1 MADDKL
7 VFPIGF
13 DTQSGKDDAKR
24 DTREVLEELQKLVD
38 KHPLKVKMEISKEDR
53 SSMRD
58 FADILRKMSENAKK
72 GAKDI
77 SSFKAKMAE
86 LNKQWDKLTASQRAG
101 AEGNALRQQYRDLAR
116 EAGGYTSTL
125 QASVKAEDKSNQA
138 LEKKRQKLIAANA
151 EYQKQDGYVKRLITR
166 LGLYT
171 AISAGVRFAKKIRET
186 TAEFELQR
194 VSLGALIQDTAKAE
208 QLFTKIKEAAI
219 KSPFEIKDLV
229 SYTKQLAAYKIE
241 ANELFDT
248 MMRLSD
254 ISAGLG
260 ADMSRIVLAYGQ
272 IKGAGVLKGTE
283 LRQITELGIPMVD
296 LLAKK
301 LNALRG
307 ELVTTGDVFSMISDK
322 AISFDIVKQIFD
334 DMTNAG
340 GMFYKMQEKQA
351 ETLAGRWSNLKD
363 SISIMYDEMGNT
375 AYVNQAMQVLI
386 EAIKSLT
393 THWDFMSSVVGTS
406 VTALAL
412 YQLSEKRLI
421 PFFNAHSV
429 AIMQKIKAEKAAEAQ
444 SIKALSV
451 GRQLT
456 AQEQRRL
463 ALTKQLRA
471 ADYLNYI
478 QQKNMNTIQLV
489 KYAIRNRNN
498 KQIMLAVRNTKML
511 TAEQLKNIKSMNAWN
526 SFTTRLTLNMRS
538 LGASIKAFG
547 SAVVSYLPLAALTA
561 VISLIDNFIITSKEE
576 KKAIEELNKSTRERA
591 LELDKI
597 EIAYRDVQKAAQGAN
612 REDTA
617 FAKQTYGSK
626 IEQLQKIAKLLEQ
639 YNLGNTIDF
648 SVVNAGNIDS
658 IFDAWV
664 EKMREANELSKT
676 FGVRLAKVVNAFQGT
691 IMGWSIFGENL
702 GEDMQD
708 LSESWADM
716 VTNPKFAS
724 ELDRMRTY
732 VDEMAV
738 VNQDFYRTLSDA
750 VGADA
755 KIALSQKRRN
765 ESDYEYYMRVIDAY
779 NKIRITAMG
788 AGDAATA
795 LTQVLGG
802 TFRSFEG
809 IDTKEFESDVNEVMH
824 EFNKVYDTIKDKD
837 PLTIRMALDEQF
849 ALNHWN
855 DVQKEI
861 VIKELNKERLKL
873 NLELIPTV
881 SSVAPG
887 NVRTG
892 IQSILQTEFKGLF
905 APDELEAIVD
915 PKSAISAVEDK
926 MKNAIDKIQL
936 YDKAAIDGLSNTNK
950 GAIEEIGRLQAEI
963 NAELEKDAK
972 DRDDTLIKTNRTQI
986 AAIAEQNDAYLEQ
999 IQEKKDLAQAEY
1011 ELAKAAKDRLIT
1023 EGLSGV
1029 AEDVKREFPQLLVNE
1044 LSDIKD
1050 EGTKK
1055 FLISS
1060 KDLVD
1065 IKDIGDLY
1073 DIWAKNTK
1081 AVTEEKQKLNKVGMS
1096 QETLA
1101 EEAVR
1106 LADEISS
1113 KTSELAD
1120 IEEQITSLGYDELQN
1135 RYEQLRVQLASETN
1149 AKKRKKIEK
1158 EIDEVL
1164 ENESYSEGAKL
1175 ALTRSILL
1183 MELQRK
1189 SAAIEANKETMD
1201 FIDSLPNL
1209 ENFWKQLG
1217 ERWNFNINQDPKG
1230 GSREDPWIILMKNR
1244 MSYMQDFQ
1252 KGVENLSQYMKAEN
1266 ALQQEQLVMLTRG
1279 LSLGI
1284 DAKQLKGSREELVKW
1299 FDDAIKAVKGKI
1311 AKLGGKTWSGLGVE
1325 AILSKDT
1332 KSRMI
1337 KQYQQLLQELFNQQT
1352 DFQTKK
1358 IQEDM
1363 ERTIKDLSEKISRSR
1378 AAQDFFN
1385 NILGLTGNRD
1395 LSANLTMSVYGDLGN
1410 GLADKVKEQLNEA
1423 FRDFDVSA
1431 LQKAITN
1438 ATDEASRT
1446 VAEADLSKVTAAG
1459 GISGLVNNKDYVT
1472 LLRMTKYLP
1481 KEMQSTASAL
1491 VKNLISDNEK
1501 VMESYAKLLMK
1512 FTDTAQQRLI
1522 IEQQTSE
1529 QIKKLNEGEAIAL
1542 ANAASEAEKEMIKAR
1557 TSAARQALLGER
1569 DLSIFKLSDDY
1580 IRYFSAINTMS
1591 SKTAATVRNELRNAM
1606 FKAFQDGSISADELK
1621 KELRAIDQQFNKLKE
1636 SSSLFSAY
1644 LKGGIE
1650 ERRNKIREYAD
1661 EIGGIGAK
1669 MQKMGGLS
1677 ELSKGDKNY
1686 IDKFLKIF
1694 GKKGSKT
1701 FSEAFNNA
1709 GKNVKKMGKDLSDMS
1724 DNLSGTSAEAEKN
1737 FTEIDN
1743 IVKNVK
1749 NGIQG
1754 VSQVIEQIDDL
1765 LGGDTGISKGWA
1777 YVSDFG
1783 KFAFDGWEKFKSGD
1797 FLGAALDSISAV
1809 LSIFQNIQANKIE
1822 RLNNEIKEQTRLIE
1836 DLSYA
1841 YGRLEAA
1848 QESALGSGYIQ
1859 NYQQRMQNLLAE
1871 QQAYL
1876 KQAEL
1881 ERGKGKKSDSDKVR
1895 EYEQQARDAAD
1906 KITDMMSE
1914 LQDYLAGTDITSA
1927 ARDFASAWI
1936 DAYKEFGST
1945 TDAINEK
1952 FADMIQNM
1960 IVEGIGAELVRN
1972 ILQPIYDSIGEAAK
1986 DGFIDAKEIADIANS
2001 VPGATQEIN
2010 NAMTILMESLKNAGY
2025 DIRQQTTGLTGIS
2038 KDIATAS
2045 EESIL
2050 GLAAGINTQNF
2061 YISQIHA
2068 NVAAILAKMG
2078 GTPSASGG
2086 VDVKALVEI
2095 QNQHLAYLPVIAQH
2109 TADILVRCE
2118 RAATA
2123 CESMSRNIGR
2133 VIVPKGSQSSHQVS
2147 VTLN

>member
-24 DTREVLEELQKLVD
+24 DTKEVLEELQKLVD

-171 AISAGVRFAKKIRET
+171 AIFAGVRFAKKIRET

-194 VSLGALIQDTAKAE
+194 VSLGALIQDTEKAE
-208 QLFTKIKEAAI
+208 QLFSQIKAAAV

-241 ANELFDT
+241 AKDLFDT

-296 LLAKK
+296 LLAQK
-301 LNALRG
+301 LTDLRG
-307 ELVTTGDVFSMISDK
+307 ELVTTGDVFKLISEK
-322 AISFDIVKQIFD
+322 AISFTTVKEIFD

-340 GMFYKMQEKQA
+340 GMFYKMQEKQS

-363 SISIMYDEMGNT
+363 SISIAYDEMGNT
-375 AYVNQAMQVLI
+375 KLASGAMNVIIAILKGMADHWKVVYDLVAGVSGALIAYVAAAKAAAVATTAMTVAQARENALLKSNAVWFPKIVAGLMSETRARAVSIAMSKRLVQARIAEATATGLVSRALAKLRVALLSNPYGIAIAAIVGLSAAIFNFAKHAKTAKERAEELNESVAQLQNKQDSVGVLI
-386 EAIKSLT
+386 KRYEELSQKVERTAAEQKELNKVTKQLADTYPGAINQVKEYGKELGLSAEKAKALYEAEQQIMKGRLEKQLEKDEKKLKKLQTQYNSYVDQLISGETTISDEFGNEYIVPLSESEVSRIKKNMDNLEGAIKSLSGAIHNARVALGLET
-393 THWDFMSSVVGTS
+393 DEVEDTLTKSFNSIQTKLASFMVDVRDSSGEKVRLFQDDEITAMSSQADAIAKAVDIYKERDEKIKTLTASLKNLSPEERKETEASIATS
-406 VTALAL
+406 QAYKDAAYAVLEYFNALDKLEEKDEGA
-412 YQLSEKRLI
+412 SKRLQ
-421 PFFNAHSV
+421 
-429 AIMQKIKAEKAAEAQ
+429 M
-444 SIKALSV
+444 L
-451 GRQLT
+451 
-456 AQEQRRL
+456 QEE
-463 ALTKQLRA
+463 
-471 ADYLNYI
+471 
-478 QQKNMNTIQLV
+478 V
-489 KYAIRNRNN
+489 
-498 KQIMLAVRNTKML
+498 
-511 TAEQLKNIKSMNAWN
+511 
-526 SFTTRLTLNMRS
+526 
-538 LGASIKAFG
+538 
-547 SAVVSYLPLAALTA
+547 
-561 VISLIDNFIITSKEE
+561 
-576 KKAIEELNKSTRERA
+576 
-591 LELDKI
+591 
-597 EIAYRDVQKAAQGAN
+597 
-612 REDTA
+612 
-617 FAKQTYGSK
+617 
-626 IEQLQKIAKLLEQ
+626 KLLEQ
-639 YNLGNTIDF
+639 VYTKFKEYQRYMSSNKAIEKTKQYFGNTISSLRF
-648 SVVNAGNIDS
+648 GPA
-658 IFDAWV
+658 FD
-664 EKMREANELSKT
+664 SKT
-676 FGVRLAKVVNAFQGT
+676 MVEFLRKYQSAMKSLPKSDKAVLEVGFKADNISWEEFK
-691 IMGWSIFGENL
+691 EN
-702 GEDMQD
+702 
-708 LSESWADM
+708 
-716 VTNPKFAS
+716 
-724 ELDRMRTY
+724 
-732 VDEMAV
+732 
-738 VNQDFYRTLSDA
+738 
-750 VGADA
+750 
-755 KIALSQKRRN
+755 
-765 ESDYEYYMRVIDAY
+765 
-779 NKIRITAMG
+779 IRSNIE
-788 AGDAATA
+788 
-795 LTQVLGG
+795 
-802 TFRSFEG
+802 RIS
-809 IDTKEFESDVNEVMH
+809 
-824 EFNKVYDTIKDKD
+824 
-837 PLTIRMALDEQF
+837 
-849 ALNHWN
+849 
-855 DVQKEI
+855 KEI
-861 VIKELNKERLKL
+861 
-873 NLELIPTV
+873 
-881 SSVAPG
+881 
-887 NVRTG
+887 
-892 IQSILQTEFKGLF
+892 
-905 APDELEAIVD
+905 
-915 PKSAISAVEDK
+915 
-926 MKNAIDKIQL
+926 
-936 YDKAAIDGLSNTNK
+936 
-950 GAIEEIGRLQAEI
+950 
-963 NAELEKDAK
+963 
-972 DRDDTLIKTNRTQI
+972 
-986 AAIAEQNDAYLEQ
+986 
-999 IQEKKDLAQAEY
+999 
-1011 ELAKAAKDRLIT
+1011 
-1023 EGLSGV
+1023 
-1029 AEDVKREFPQLLVNE
+1029 
-1044 LSDIKD
+1044 
-1050 EGTKK
+1050 
-1055 FLISS
+1055 
-1060 KDLVD
+1060 
-1065 IKDIGDLY
+1065 
-1073 DIWAKNTK
+1073 
-1081 AVTEEKQKLNKVGMS
+1081 S
-1096 QETLA
+1096 Q
-1101 EEAVR
+1101 
-1106 LADEISS
+1106 
-1113 KTSELAD
+1113 
-1120 IEEQITSLGYDELQN
+1120 
-1135 RYEQLRVQLASETN
+1135 
-1149 AKKRKKIEK
+1149 
-1158 EIDEVL
+1158 
-1164 ENESYSEGAKL
+1164 
-1175 ALTRSILL
+1175 
-1183 MELQRK
+1183 
-1189 SAAIEANKETMD
+1189 
-1201 FIDSLPNL
+1201 
-1209 ENFWKQLG
+1209 
-1217 ERWNFNINQDPKG
+1217 
-1230 GSREDPWIILMKNR
+1230 
-1244 MSYMQDFQ
+1244 
-1252 KGVENLSQYMKAEN
+1252 
-1266 ALQQEQLVMLTRG
+1266 
-1279 LSLGI
+1279 
-1284 DAKQLKGSREELVKW
+1284 
-1299 FDDAIKAVKGKI
+1299 
-1311 AKLGGKTWSGLGVE
+1311 
-1325 AILSKDT
+1325 
-1332 KSRMI
+1332 
-1337 KQYQQLLQELFNQQT
+1337 
-1352 DFQTKK
+1352 
-1358 IQEDM
+1358 
-1363 ERTIKDLSEKISRSR
+1363 SR

-1385 NILGLTGNRD
+1385 NILGLTGDRD

-1438 ATDEASRT
+1438 ATDEASR
-1446 VAEADLSKVTAAG
+1446 AIAKADLSKVTAAG
-1459 GISGLVNNKDYVT
+1459 GVSGLIKNKDYAT

-1501 VMESYAKLLMK
+1501 AMESYAKLLMK

-1542 ANAASEAEKEMIKAR
+1542 ANAASEAEKEMIKTR

-1591 SKTAATVRNELRNAM
+1591 SETAATVRNELRNAM
-1606 FKAFQDGSISADELK
+1606 FKAFQDGAISADELK
-1621 KELRAIDQQFNKLKE
+1621 KELRAIDQQFKKLQE
-1636 SSSLFSAY
+1636 SSRLFATY
-1644 LKGGIE
+1644 LTGGIDGALS
-1650 ERRNKIREYAD
+1650 KIQTYSD

-1669 MQKMGGLS
+1669 MQKMGSIGELS
-1677 ELSKGDKNY
+1677 EGDRSF
-1686 IDKFLKIF
+1686 IDKYLKLF
-1694 GKKGSKT
+1694 GGKGNNT
-1701 FSEAFNNA
+1701 FEKAFANA
-1709 GKNVKKMGKDLSDMS
+1709 GNDVKQMGQNLTNMSGQMSATVSNVAGALSIVDTIIRS
-1724 DNLSGTSAEAEKN
+1724 VHQAISA
-1737 FTEIDN
+1737 
-1743 IVKNVK
+1743 
-1749 NGIQG
+1749 
-1754 VSQVIEQIDDL
+1754 VSQVIDQVNSMRSEENQ
-1765 LGGDTGISKGWA
+1765 TGKGWKFLA
-1777 YVSDFG
+1777 DFD
-1783 KFAFDGWEKFKSGD
+1783 KYAFSGWENLKSGNV
-1797 FLGAALDSISAV
+1797 FGAIADTIGSI

-1822 RLNNEIKEQTRLIE
+1822 RLNNAIKEQAKLIE

-1841 YGRLEAA
+1841 YGRLETA
-1848 QESALGSGYIQ
+1848 QESALGAGYIQ

-1876 KQAEL
+1876 NQAEL

-1906 KITDMMSE
+1906 KIADMMSE

-1927 ARDFASAWI
+1927 AKDFASAWI
-1936 DAYKEFGST
+1936 DAYKEFSST

-1986 DGFIDAKEIADIANS
+1986 DGFIDAKEIANIANS

-2010 NAMTILMESLKNAGY
+2010 TAMTILMESLKNAGY

-2095 QNQHLAYLPVIAQH
+2095 QNQHLAYLPVIARH